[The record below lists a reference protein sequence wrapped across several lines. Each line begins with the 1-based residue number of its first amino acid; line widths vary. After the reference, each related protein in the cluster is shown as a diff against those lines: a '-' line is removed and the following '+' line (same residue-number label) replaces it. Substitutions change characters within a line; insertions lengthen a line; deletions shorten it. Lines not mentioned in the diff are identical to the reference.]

1 MSLLRHT
8 ARRSL
13 NIALVARGPAALT
26 HQTRA
31 FSISLANGKD
41 DKDTNRLKQIHDKS
55 VESLERNGEKLI
67 DHLEGK
73 ARTLGTDTYKTQA
86 FVTDKAHAVGDKA
99 EDAGEWVKD
108 RAENAKDH
116 IEDLGDRVE
125 DRSHDVA
132 EKARKAA
139 RKVGHE
145 IDEAQESVKDSVK
158 AGAKKVGNFVKE
170 SVEKVKHTVRG
181 DK

>member
-1 MSLLRHT
+1 MSLLRFT

-13 NIALVARGPAALT
+13 NIALARSPAALA

-41 DKDTNRLKQIHDKS
+41 DKDTNRLKQIHHKS

-67 DHLEGK
+67 DHLEDK
-73 ARTLGTDTYKTQA
+73 ARTMGTNTYKTQE
-86 FVTDKAHAVGDKA
+86 FVTNKARAVGDKA
-99 EDAGEWVKD
+99 EDAGEWAKDKAEDVKD
-108 RAENAKDH
+108 R
-116 IEDLGDRVE
+116 IEDFGDRVE
-125 DRSHDVA
+125 DRGHDAA
-132 EKARKAA
+132 EKARKTA

-145 IDEAQESVKDSVK
+145 IDEAEESVKDSVK
-158 AGAKKVGNFVKE
+158 AGAQKVGKFVKE

>member
-13 NIALVARGPAALT
+13 NIALTRSPAALT

-31 FSISLANGKD
+31 FSISVANGKD
-41 DKDTNRLKQIHDKS
+41 DNDTNRLKQIHDKS

-73 ARTLGTDTYKTQA
+73 ARTMGTKTYKTQA

-99 EDAGEWVKD
+99 EDAGEWIKD
-108 RAENAKDH
+108 KAEDAKDG
-116 IEDLGDRVE
+116 IEDFGDRVE
-125 DRSHDVA
+125 DRGHDAA
-132 EKARKAA
+132 EKVRKTA

-145 IDEAQESVKDSVK
+145 IDEAQKSVKDSVK
-158 AGAKKVGNFVKE
+158 AGAQKVGNSVKE